1 MKPRSPRLRLA
12 AALALAAC
20 LPAASL
26 IAADAGV
33 FHSTFVNDVL
43 VMPTATSAAPS
54 PGAITPTGTNWY
66 VMSSKD
72 GRASSLSGG
81 LILTYAANSTAAG
94 VQTAARFTTNPIAL
108 SAVGDSITATA
119 TLYTNKV
126 ANLSFG
132 LYNSGGVDPL
142 TTLANSGLSGT
153 IHAGASTDG
162 TFGWRGYRARAASNS
177 ASGVISARAAQTG
190 VNLAQANFDVAAVN
204 TGDFASP
211 GPISIGVVP
220 DSASSVTFADGLGAE
235 YRLAYTITR
244 SAADALTISY
254 TIRDGSD
261 TVLYSVSGATTT
273 SAALPSAITST
284 FDSLAIGNRN
294 DATGGGTISQ
304 VWLTE
309 VAVTAKNSQV
319 ALVTQQPIDQSW
331 VAGAA
336 GTITVAASG
345 EAPLSYQWYKDDSP
359 ISGATSA
366 TYTVGVPSSGDN
378 GSYHVVVSNAY
389 GSSKS
394 SAATVNFTTASAPA
408 ITTPPSSQ
416 TINEGETLTLS
427 ATASG
432 APTPTYQ
439 WFKGADPIPGATW
452 PTYTINATTAADAGS
467 YHVVATNG
475 QGSPAASATA
485 TVTIHSAAPSI
496 TAEATPAVVN
506 VGQGVALTVAA
517 GGYPAPSFQWYKG
530 AQPGGTL
537 IPGANGSSY
546 TVPSAITA
554 DAGTYYAV
562 ATNIYGSATSA
573 DTTVTVNVVAPSIS
587 TEPSNTTVTLGQ
599 PASFTV
605 AASGSAP
612 LSYQW
617 YKGSVGS
624 GTPISGATSATLTI
638 NPTVGASAGDYYV
651 VVNNE
656 SNTPATSA
664 AATLSLVVT
673 ENTRGFSTDFAQDTI
688 HATTPVVDATRTNWY
703 VMASKVA
710 TNSNV
715 GDDPLTAEVV
725 EARPLTLTINA
736 ATTSGLYQ
744 AATVFAPGQT
754 RSLSQVG
761 SSLRASMTFNLRNV
775 STFGV
780 GFFNSGGVL
789 PHTTHNSGAAAET
802 LLGGTTDIT
811 GGVQEWTGYRAA
823 IFATGSTISH
833 VVNRLPQTASPS
845 TNRTQDLVVPGT
857 SASYGTPAGTTVGT
871 ATNSQATNFVF
882 TNDAT
887 YTLVYE
893 ISRSANDAYAI
904 SFRLYN
910 GTDTSSGGSLAFSSG
925 ATTTNAATLPS
936 AVTGAFDSFA
946 FGART
951 TSNASVPQIV
961 VSAFSVDHAVP
972 VTAAAPAITTQPTNQ
987 TLSAGDTLTLIAAA
1001 SGSPTPSYQWFKTV
1015 GAVTEP
1021 IAGATGATYSVGP
1034 VTTADA
1040 GGYHVVATNAV
1051 GSATS
1056 DTVTV
1061 TVGSASTPFQTWAS
1075 AKGLTVGVNDGAT
1088 QDPDGDGVVNL
1099 VEFALGGD
1107 PLAGSSA
1114 PAPVVARS
1122 GANLTFT
1129 YDVEV
1134 AATAQFSVVA
1144 ESTPDLATWTPV
1156 VHGAGGASISTTPLD
1171 GDTDR
1176 VVVTVPATGPR
1187 LFIRLHVTVLP

>member
-126 ANLSFG
+126 ANLAFG

-162 TFGWRGYRARAASNS
+162 TFGWKGYRARAASNS

-366 TYTVGVPSSGDN
+366 TYTVGIPSSGDN

-416 TINEGETLTLS
+416 TVNEGGL
-427 ATASG
+427 G
-432 APTPTYQ
+432 
-439 WFKGADPIPGATW
+439 K
-452 PTYTINATTAADAGS
+452 
-467 YHVVATNG
+467 
-475 QGSPAASATA
+475 
-485 TVTIHSAAPSI
+485 HSADDLRQRRRNPH
-496 TAEATPAVVN
+496 PLRGRQRRPHPDLPVV
-506 VGQGVALTVAA
+506 QGGRPHPRRHLAHLHDQRHHRRRR
-517 GGYPAPSFQWYKG
+517 GLLPCRCHQRP
-530 AQPGGTL
+530 
-537 IPGANGSSY
+537 
-546 TVPSAITA
+546 
-554 DAGTYYAV
+554 
-562 ATNIYGSATSA
+562 
-573 DTTVTVNVVAPSIS
+573 
-587 TEPSNTTVTLGQ
+587 GQ
-599 PASFTV
+599 PRRQRHRH
-605 AASGSAP
+605 GHHP
-612 LSYQW
+612 LRSPLHHR
-617 YKGSVGS
+617 G
-624 GTPISGATSATLTI
+624 
-638 NPTVGASAGDYYV
+638 GDSRRRECRPGRRPY
-651 VVNNE
+651 
-656 SNTPATSA
+656 
-664 AATLSLVVT
+664 
-673 ENTRGFSTDFAQDTI
+673 RGGRRI
-688 HATTPVVDATRTNWY
+688 P
-703 VMASKVA
+703 
-710 TNSNV
+710 
-715 GDDPLTAEVV
+715 
-725 EARPLTLTINA
+725 RPL
-736 ATTSGLYQ
+736 
-744 AATVFAPGQT
+744 
-754 RSLSQVG
+754 
-761 SSLRASMTFNLRNV
+761 
-775 STFGV
+775 
-780 GFFNSGGVL
+780 L
-789 PHTTHNSGAAAET
+789 PM
-802 LLGGTTDIT
+802 
-811 GGVQEWTGYRAA
+811 V
-823 IFATGSTISH
+823 
-833 VVNRLPQTASPS
+833 
-845 TNRTQDLVVPGT
+845 
-857 SASYGTPAGTTVGT
+857 
-871 ATNSQATNFVF
+871 
-882 TNDAT
+882 
-887 YTLVYE
+887 
-893 ISRSANDAYAI
+893 
-904 SFRLYN
+904 
-910 GTDTSSGGSLAFSSG
+910 
-925 ATTTNAATLPS
+925 
-936 AVTGAFDSFA
+936 
-946 FGART
+946 
-951 TSNASVPQIV
+951 
-961 VSAFSVDHAVP
+961 
-972 VTAAAPAITTQPTNQ
+972 
-987 TLSAGDTLTLIAAA
+987 
-1001 SGSPTPSYQWFKTV
+1001 
-1015 GAVTEP
+1015 
-1021 IAGATGATYSVGP
+1021 
-1034 VTTADA
+1034 
-1040 GGYHVVATNAV
+1040 
-1051 GSATS
+1051 
-1056 DTVTV
+1056 
-1061 TVGSASTPFQTWAS
+1061 
-1075 AKGLTVGVNDGAT
+1075 
-1088 QDPDGDGVVNL
+1088 
-1099 VEFALGGD
+1099 
-1107 PLAGSSA
+1107 
-1114 PAPVVARS
+1114 
-1122 GANLTFT
+1122 
-1129 YDVEV
+1129 
-1134 AATAQFSVVA
+1134 
-1144 ESTPDLATWTPV
+1144 
-1156 VHGAGGASISTTPLD
+1156 
-1171 GDTDR
+1171 
-1176 VVVTVPATGPR
+1176 
-1187 LFIRLHVTVLP
+1187 